1 MPDGIRIVTRDEKQE
16 IMKVKPISPTL
27 HGINDYAIAALLMI
41 VPEMLCLNKK
51 AKRMYKGMGAN
62 ILMYNAVT
70 DHPVGLKPVISE
82 SVHRKMDLANLAGLA
97 LSGFHKEVRKEGKA
111 LAFHAGITALA
122 VLNTIL
128 TDWEP
133 NRLEEDP
140 TDIY

>member
-1 MPDGIRIVTRDEKQE
+1 MPDGIRIVVIHENLKP
-16 IMKVKPISPTL
+16 MKVKPVSPTL
-27 HGINDYAIAALLMI
+27 HGINDYALAAILMI
-41 VPEMLCLNKK
+41 VPEILCLNKK
-51 AKRMYKGMGAN
+51 AKRMYKGIGAN

-70 DHPVGLKPVISE
+70 DHPVGFKPVISE
-82 SVHRKMDLANLAGLA
+82 SAHRKIDLVNLAGLA
-97 LSGFHKEVRKEGKA
+97 LSGFHKEVRKDGKA
-111 LAFHAGITALA
+111 LAFHAGVIALA